1 MAIDILE
8 GEKNTVH
15 NYHHD
20 LESLFYVLIWVC
32 TMYSGPNG
40 AVRDKMFNY
49 KESVLSVWNG
59 EMIGKGRHFP
69 LVAWSKRAVMMNPLP
84 FNNQILTNFSPYFD
98 PIKED
103 IEKLRNVLFPTALSS
118 YAVDVIE
125 KVVGN
130 PDSAESLHRLD
141 PLLVGVLRGLL
152 PPSHQ
157 VASDLFAQ
165 MRNIINSAIDRL
177 KQNPP
182 PDPGHSGGGAPSS
195 SQRYPGILGKTFN
208 VLHQHDPVSMPLG
221 SSKQGVKRRS
231 KAQTEDIAPES
242 ADQENEV
249 SFIFFRKFLRHGTP
263 DAVGS
268 ISPFSR
274 RSFYPFSRRPFR
286 RSSVVPSQG
295 SRSKNQDD
303 PFID

>member
-40 AVRDKMFNY
+40 VVRDKTFNY

-242 ADQENEV
+242 PTKKMKSASSSSANSYVMVPRTPSDPSVRSQGGRSIRSQGGRSGDRP
-249 SFIFFRKFLRHGTP
+249 SF
-263 DAVGS
+263 
-268 ISPFSR
+268 
-274 RSFYPFSRRPFR
+274 
-286 RSSVVPSQG
+286 PSQG